1 MLRILLGAALILTPL
16 ARAHAQ
22 PPASTTEQP
31 TTGQTTTGQTTGGQ
45 ATAGQTT
52 TNALTQTAKPEP
64 TDTAGITV
72 PEAVD
77 LAKKAIDRLIAAE
90 DEAPPED
97 AIEDLD
103 RAYAVI
109 KTRAPDNPWLHYVA
123 AGVFRYKG
131 RKFDAVSELERFVST
146 REGKNEWKAYRIL
159 GDLVI
164 DSDFPRLAR
173 SHYDN
178 AAKLKEND
186 PSILFGIS
194 RCAAAVGDYD
204 EALDFATQAVAADR
218 RQTVRYLNQL
228 AAVARVQ
235 RDWPTVSRALGD
247 ALNRIKNRVAEH
259 PGELAPLATL
269 AAEYKLLIDTETARL
284 KDERDPVALERGYLE
299 LADDTRQRGDV
310 VEQLNKHGVVKVLE
324 QAAERLGDDTP
335 VSILEQAVVA
345 LDDVDRT
352 DDAAAVCRRILG
364 LDPSN
369 ERAKNW
375 LAKHGLQKPKSD
387 DDDTTATP
395 PSESNQ
401 GP

>member
-16 ARAHAQ
+16 VGARAQ
-22 PPASTTEQP
+22 TPAPTTEP
-31 TTGQTTTGQTTGGQ
+31 TTEGQTTTEQATTGQ
-45 ATAGQTT
+45 PAVDS
-52 TNALTQTAKPEP
+52 LTQTPKAGP
-64 TDTAGITV
+64 TNAAGMTV
-72 PEAVD
+72 PQAID

-103 RAYAVI
+103 RAYAII
-109 KTRAPDNPWLHYVA
+109 KTHAPDNPWLHYVA

-131 RKFDAVSELERFVST
+131 KKFDAVSELEKFVST

-164 DSDFPRLAR
+164 NSDFPRLAR

-178 AAKLKEND
+178 AAKLKENE

-204 EALDFATQAVAADR
+204 EALDYAKQAVAADN

-235 RDWPTVSRALGD
+235 RDWDTVSRALDD
-247 ALNRIKNRVAEH
+247 ALKRTKERVAKH
-259 PGELAPLATL
+259 PGELPPLATL
-269 AAEYKLLIDTETARL
+269 AAEYKLLIDTETAHL
-284 KDERDPVALERGYLE
+284 KDERDPVALERGYLQ

-310 VEQLNKHGVVKVLE
+310 VEQINKHSVVKVLE
-324 QAAERLGDDTP
+324 QAAKRLGDETP

-345 LDDVDRT
+345 LDAVDRT

-369 ERAKNW
+369 ELAKNW
-375 LAKHGLQKPKSD
+375 LAKHGLQEPKSND
-387 DDDTTATP
+387 NDKAAETP
-395 PSESNQ
+395 AESN
-401 GP
+401 GNP